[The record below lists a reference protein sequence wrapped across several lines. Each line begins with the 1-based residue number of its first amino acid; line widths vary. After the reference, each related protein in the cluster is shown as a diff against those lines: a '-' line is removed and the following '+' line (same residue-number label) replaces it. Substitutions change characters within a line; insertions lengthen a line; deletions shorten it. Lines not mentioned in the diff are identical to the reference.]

1 MISWPERLLYN
12 LNTLPI
18 IMEGPKRLSQHLPEV
33 ARSGPRP
40 SAQYPYEDYE
50 DYQRL
55 SNPPAQEY
63 QRQSIQSPNL
73 TSEHATT
80 PAIEDGLEPCFVPT
94 DQPLPPSSR
103 APYSEIY
110 SPGLQSVNVHHKAYP
125 VTGVA
130 LDMPHHQQPTIQAQ
144 QPEERRR
151 KRICGINIPWFLFLV
166 VLIAC
171 AVIAI
176 ATACGVIFGTKKK

>member
-1 MISWPERLLYN
+1 
-12 LNTLPI
+12 
-18 IMEGPKRLSQHLPEV
+18 MEGPKRLSQHLPEV
-33 ARSGPRP
+33 ARSGPRF

-50 DYQRL
+50 HYERP
-55 SNPPAQEY
+55 SNPPTQEY

-73 TSEHATT
+73 TSEHATA
-80 PAIEDGLEPCFVPT
+80 PAIEDGLEPYFVPA
-94 DQPLPPSSR
+94 DQPRPPSSK

-110 SPGLQSVNVHHKAYP
+110 FPGLQSVSEREGENEVHHKAYP

-151 KRICGINIPWFLFLV
+151 KRICGINILWLLLLV
-166 VLIAC
+166 ALVAC